1 LSSSTL
7 SSELPKAKDNDAVAR
22 KDSDVTAPDILKASE
37 ERMDRTL
44 LVCSREKADSELH
57 KRLIDDLKKATNEFL
72 ELREEL
78 FPRIKLELA
87 RLALLK

>member
-1 LSSSTL
+1 MTREHNNEESS
-7 SSELPKAKDNDAVAR
+7 
-22 KDSDVTAPDILKASE
+22 DILKASE

-78 FPRIKLELA
+78 FPRIKRELA

>member
-1 LSSSTL
+1 MSSSTL

-22 KDSDVTAPDILKASE
+22 KDSDVTAPDILKPSE

-72 ELREEL
+72 ELRDEL
-78 FPRIKLELA
+78 FPRIKRELA

>member
-1 LSSSTL
+1 MDLL
-7 SSELPKAKDNDAVAR
+7 LFIGRGPVLHM
-22 KDSDVTAPDILKASE
+22 DVTQELRKEFLARGAIRRQP
-37 ERMDRTL
+37 L

-72 ELREEL
+72 EMREEL
-78 FPRIKLELA
+78 SPRINRELA

>member
-78 FPRIKLELA
+78 FPRIKRELA

>member
-1 LSSSTL
+1 M
-7 SSELPKAKDNDAVAR
+7 AR

-78 FPRIKLELA
+78 FPRIKRELA

>member
-1 LSSSTL
+1 
-7 SSELPKAKDNDAVAR
+7 
-22 KDSDVTAPDILKASE
+22 VTAPDILKASE

-72 ELREEL
+72 ELREGL
-78 FPRIKLELA
+78 FPRIMRELPQTWA
-87 RLALLK
+87 GRNGVL